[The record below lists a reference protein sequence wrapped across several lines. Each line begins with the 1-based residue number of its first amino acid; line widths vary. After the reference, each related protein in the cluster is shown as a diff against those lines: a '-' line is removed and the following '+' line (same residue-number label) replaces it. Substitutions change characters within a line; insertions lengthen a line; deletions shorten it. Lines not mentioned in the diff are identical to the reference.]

1 MKKVLFA
8 VLMVV
13 LSASAAVCAEQK
25 IEVFP
30 SSRYDQAAIYLNL
43 AIFWIGI
50 IGLIVILKMKLK
62 EIERVQALERD
73 KNDESETPLLE

>member
-1 MKKVLFA
+1 MKRALFA

-25 IEVFP
+25 IDVFP
-30 SSRYDQAAIYLNL
+30 SSHYDQASIYLNL

-62 EIERVQALERD
+62 EIERVQALD
-73 KNDESETPLLE
+73 LQKKDESEAPLLE